1 MRNLLK
7 LAVLSFALN
16 FGTAGWAQS
25 SPSNAGQTKKEEK
38 RLEREARKLDRE
50 AAQAQGEDRVLARM
64 SEELGIPVE
73 TLKQQKESS
82 KLGFGDLFIADSLA
96 KATNKT
102 FEELLAEFQGG
113 KGWGR
118 IANENNV
125 RLGEII
131 SQAKRNANAVEAA
144 RRNEERRAAREAE
157 ARERPAET
165 PGAKRGAAE
174 TRGPGSMGA
183 GRPTTPPGKRP

>member
-7 LAVLSFALN
+7 LAVLSFALI
-16 FGTAGWAQS
+16 FATAGWAQT
-25 SPSNAGQTKKEEK
+25 SPSSAGQSKKEEK

-50 AAQAQGEDRVLARM
+50 AAQAQGADRVFARM

-96 KATNKT
+96 KATGKT

-113 KGWGR
+113 KGWGQ
-118 IANENNV
+118 IANANNV

-144 RRNEERRAAREAE
+144 RRNEERQAARQAE
-157 ARERPAET
+157 ARGRPAEG
-165 PGAKRGAAE
+165 PGVQRGPGE
-174 TRGPGSMGA
+174 TRGPGSTGM
-183 GRPTTPPGKRP
+183 GRPSTPPGKRP